1 MNRKVSYRSA
11 VILGVLSLA
20 AGAAGQPVIQPITQS
35 ITPAEREHAL
45 AYLTQTRDGV
55 VAAVKGLS
63 EAQLKFKPA
72 ADRWSVAEVVEHLA
86 LIEDLINQGV
96 LGKLLSAPAPTAGW
110 DAKKVDAMVLAK
122 MPDRS
127 TKAQAPEP
135 AVPTGRWTPAE
146 TLEHFL
152 AGRAQTVAFLKS
164 TPDLRGHVVS
174 HPVFGAMD
182 GYEWILAVAG
192 HTDRHT
198 KQILEVKAD
207 PGYPTELNRAAPAR

>member
-11 VILGVLSLA
+11 VVLGVLSLA
-20 AGAAGQPVIQPITQS
+20 AGAAGQPGAQS

-45 AYLTQTRDGV
+45 TYLTETRDGV
-55 VAAVKGLS
+55 TAAMKGLS
-63 EAQLKFKPA
+63 EAQLQFKPA

-86 LIEDLINQGV
+86 LIEDFLHQGV
-96 LGKLLSAPAPTAGW
+96 LTKLPGAPAATAGW

-122 MPDRS
+122 VPDRS
-127 TKAQAPEP
+127 TKFQAPEL

-152 AGRAQTVAFLKS
+152 AGRAQTAAFLKS
-164 TPDLRGHVVS
+164 ASDLRGHVVN

-182 GYEWILAVAG
+182 GYEWILAVAA

-207 PGYPTELNRAAPAR
+207 PGYPKN

>member
-1 MNRKVSYRSA
+1 MNRKVWDRSA
-11 VILGVLSLA
+11 AILGVLSLA
-20 AGAAGQPVIQPITQS
+20 AGASAPLFAQSIAQPTVQP
-35 ITPAEREHAL
+35 ITPAERENAL
-45 AYLTQTRDGV
+45 SYLTQSREGV

-86 LIEDLINQGV
+86 LIEEIVNQGV
-96 LGKLLSAPAPTAGW
+96 LGKLSGAPAPTAGW

-122 MPDRS
+122 VPDRS
-127 TKAQAPEP
+127 TKFQAPEP

-152 AGRAQTVAFLKS
+152 AGRAQTAAFLKS
-164 TPDLRGHVVS
+164 APDLRGHVVS

-182 GYEWILAVAG
+182 GYEWILAVAA

-207 PGYPTELNRAAPAR
+207 PAYPKN